1 MSTPLTDESLD
12 SYLPLSARRV
22 SPLFWTSVP
31 IIERAVAWLD
41 KLGVGDVVDLG
52 AGVGKWCV
60 GAALLARHERRYYGL
75 EHRPELV
82 ALATDLALHL
92 GVTDRVSFHLGE
104 VADLLGRPG
113 PIPGLPAAPA
123 FYLFNPF
130 GENVAPDDEHLDES
144 VELSEARFHRDVAA
158 VEDLLEV
165 AAPGT
170 WVLVYN
176 GFGGRMPSSYEPVR
190 TDFDGP
196 FALRLWRKR
205 TAHP

>member
-1 MSTPLTDESLD
+1 MSTPLTDEAID
-12 SYLPLSARRV
+12 SHLPLSARQV

-41 KLGVGDVVDLG
+41 ELGVGDIVDLG

-60 GAALLARHERRYYGL
+60 GAALLARHERRYFGL

-82 ALATDLALHL
+82 TIATELATHFD
-92 GVTDRVSFHLGE
+92 VTDRVTFHQGE
-104 VADLLGRPG
+104 VADLLVRPG
-113 PIPGLPAAPA
+113 PIPGLPAQPA

-130 GENVAPDDEHLDES
+130 GENVAPDHERLAPD

-176 GFGGRMPSSYEPVR
+176 GFGGRMPFSYEPVR

-196 FALRLWRKR
+196 YALRLWRK
-205 TAHP
+205 TKLG

>member
-1 MSTPLTDESLD
+1 MSTPLTDETID
-12 SYLPLSARRV
+12 SHLPLSAQQV

-31 IIERAVAWLD
+31 IIERTVAWLD
-41 KLGVGDVVDLG
+41 ELGVGDIVDLG
-52 AGVGKWCV
+52 SGVGKWCV
-60 GAALLARHERRYYGL
+60 GAALLSQFERRYFGL

-82 ALATDLALHL
+82 TIATELSTHFH
-92 GVTDRVSFHLGE
+92 VTDRVTFHQGE
-104 VADLLGRPG
+104 VAALLNRPG
-113 PIPGLPAAPA
+113 PIPGLPARPA

-130 GENVAPDDEHLDES
+130 GENVAPDDERLGPD

-176 GFGGRMPSSYEPVR
+176 GFGGRMPFSYEPVR

-196 FALRLWRKR
+196 YALRLWRKM
-205 TAHP
+205 AKP

>member
-12 SYLPLSARRV
+12 SYLPLSAQRV

-41 KLGVGDVVDLG
+41 ELGVGDIVDLG
-52 AGVGKWCV
+52 SGVGKWCV
-60 GAALLARHERRYYGL
+60 GAALLAKSERRYFGL
-75 EHRPELV
+75 EHRRELV
-82 ALATDLALHL
+82 TIATGLATHL
-92 GVTDRVSFHLGE
+92 GVADRVTFHQGE

-113 PIPGLPAAPA
+113 PIPGLPARPA

-130 GENVAPDDEHLDES
+130 GENVAPDDEHLDDS
-144 VELSEARFHRDVAA
+144 VELSEARFHRDVTA
-158 VEDLLEV
+158 VEDLFEV
-165 AAPGT
+165 AAAGT

-176 GFGGRMPSSYEPVR
+176 GFGGRMPFSYEPVR

-196 FALRLWRKR
+196 YALRLWRKMEL
-205 TAHP
+205 P